1 MLCRICKLQIEL
13 YKRFLEDVRY
23 NYIKCNMTM
32 SLKRL
37 RASKILQKYQHVK
50 ILLCFK
56 LGAQRKVSDK
66 LHLAYYRY
74 SAGIPRN
81 VCALFVASSLALWQ
95 FYYSVA
101 FRVCCWLIQMMS
113 VISLAMHC
121 SEATLCPKGVIM

>member
-23 NYIKCNMTM
+23 NYIKCNMTK

-50 ILLCFK
+50 ILLCLK

-74 SAGIPRN
+74 R
-81 VCALFVASSLALWQ
+81 
-95 FYYSVA
+95 
-101 FRVCCWLIQMMS
+101 
-113 VISLAMHC
+113 
-121 SEATLCPKGVIM
+121 